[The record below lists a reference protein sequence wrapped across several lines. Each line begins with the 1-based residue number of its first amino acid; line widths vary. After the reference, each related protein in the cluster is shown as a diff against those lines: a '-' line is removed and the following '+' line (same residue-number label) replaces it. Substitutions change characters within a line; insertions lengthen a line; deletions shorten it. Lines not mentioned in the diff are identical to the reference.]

1 MSRLSDLH
9 DDWFLNTKWYL
20 TSVTLIVF
28 LNLNGLLCI
37 MNGLYKKNAYKQRFM
52 TDKALKNHSNF
63 LTNIIEGIQSA
74 IEKTDC

>member
-1 MSRLSDLH
+1 
-9 DDWFLNTKWYL
+9 
-20 TSVTLIVF
+20 
-28 LNLNGLLCI
+28 

>member
-1 MSRLSDLH
+1 MDY
-9 DDWFLNTKWYL
+9 TKKM
-20 TSVTLIVF
+20 LINNV
-28 LNLNGLLCI
+28 
-37 MNGLYKKNAYKQRFM
+37 FM